1 MLEDLG
7 RFDLVLTAE
16 DGYAEGGIGSQIS
29 AALVERAIG
38 TGGRAPMVRA
48 LGVPVRF
55 IPQAKPDDILA
66 DLGLDGP
73 GLAAEARRMLGR

>member
-7 RFDLVLTAE
+7 GFDMVLTAE

-29 AALVERAIG
+29 AALVERAVDAG
-38 TGGRAPMVRA
+38 RRAPTVRA

-55 IPQAKPDDILA
+55 IPQAKPDDILS

-73 GLAAEARRMLGR
+73 GLAAEARRLLGR

>member
-1 MLEDLG
+1 MLDDLG

-16 DGYAEGGIGSQIS
+16 DGYAEGGIGSQIA

-38 TGGRAPMVRA
+38 TGRRARRCGRSACRCASSPR
-48 LGVPVRF
+48 PS
-55 IPQAKPDDILA
+55 PTTSSS